1 MAHHP
6 LIPQLCPPRQPSLI
20 PTKTTSS
27 LIAKMTVSQGRS
39 IIIVGV
45 GSSMSRSLAI
55 WLASLGWHIGLI
67 SRSENRLSAIAEEV
81 RRSGVSSSKV
91 IHRAADAGDE
101 SSLKSALDWCLQQ
114 LGGKLDVLSY
124 NAALVS
130 ESTVTTLKP
139 ESLELEFKVSAVGT
153 LVAGQWFRDNA
164 RLDRVAKGEL
174 PMFLVTGGNLDKE
187 PNPEMASLSAVKSAS
202 QTITRLF
209 AKTFPQEY
217 QILVGMPTVT
227 GRIIDPDTGEYFEEF
242 QPDKII
248 HTLFKPFFE
257 DRENMRDGIQSW
269 KVERRL

>member
-6 LIPQLCPPRQPSLI
+6 LIPQLLSST
-20 PTKTTSS
+20 PTFSYPYHDNII
-27 LIAKMTVSQGRS
+27 LVAKMTVSQGRS

-67 SRSENRLSAIAEEV
+67 SRSENRLSVIADEV
-81 RRSGVSSSKV
+81 RRSGVANSKV
-91 IHRAADAGDE
+91 VHRAADAGDE
-101 SSLKSALDWCLQQ
+101 SGLRSALDWCLQQ

-124 NAALVS
+124 NAAIVS
-130 ESTVTTLKP
+130 ESTVTTLKS
-139 ESLELEFKVSAVGT
+139 ETLELEFKVSAVGT

-164 RLDRVAKGEL
+164 RQDRVAQGEL
-174 PMFLVTGGNLDKE
+174 PMFLVTGGRLDKE

-209 AKTFPQEY
+209 AMAFPQEY
-217 QILVGMPTVT
+217 PILVGMPAVT
-227 GRIIDPDTGEYFEEF
+227 GRIIDPDTGEYFENF

-248 HTLFKPFFE
+248 HNLFKPFFE
-257 DRENMRDGIQSW
+257 DRENMRDGTQSW
-269 KVERRL
+269 KVERFL